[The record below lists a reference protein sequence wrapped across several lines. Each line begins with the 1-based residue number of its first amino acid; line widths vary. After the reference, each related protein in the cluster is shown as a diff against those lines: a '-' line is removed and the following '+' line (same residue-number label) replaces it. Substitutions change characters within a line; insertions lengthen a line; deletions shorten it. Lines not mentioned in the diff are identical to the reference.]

1 MDQFIRHVANRV
13 WIKDL
18 FNGQF
23 IEKASELDS
32 CSILYNNKKISRVY
46 IIATVTQ
53 KFESDDMSYSS
64 VTIDDGSADIRVK
77 AWAGDVDIIAN
88 AKAGDLVLLIGKI
101 KKYNDEI
108 YIVPEILKKIDPNWE
123 LVHKSVLLQRP
134 KEETTEVVLAK
145 PEEIRFNDNL

>member
-1 MDQFIRHVANRV
+1 MDQFIRHVAYRV

-23 IEKASELDS
+23 IEKTSELDS
-32 CSILYNNKKISRVY
+32 CSVLYNNKKMSRVH

-53 KFESDDMSYSS
+53 KFESEDMTYSS

-77 AWAGDVDIIAN
+77 AWAGDVDIISN
-88 AKAGDLVLLIGKI
+88 SRVGDLILLIGKI

-108 YIVPEILKKIDPNWE
+108 YIVPEILKKVDPNWE
-123 LVHKSVLLQRP
+123 LVHKSALLQRP
-134 KEETTEVVLAK
+134 KEEMSEVVISK
-145 PEEIRFNDNL
+145 PEEIKLNDNL